1 MDEASIKLAREND
14 YRTLTINMDTES
26 MIRKVGLYNQ
36 FIASKFVPKQDKD
49 FYRSRVRDYQKE
61 LDKREIDK
69 DIKETFNG

>member
-26 MIRKVGLYNQ
+26 MILNLDLYKQ
-36 FIASKFVPKQDKD
+36 FISSKFVPKQDKD

-61 LDKREIDK
+61 LDKREIYK
-69 DIKETFNG
+69 DLKESFNG